1 MATGQVYKQEKG
13 LQSMRP
19 SRKWCRASTEGEGE
33 TEIICSGDV
42 TYAGVEEV
50 LGQRTSEG
58 SSSMGSF
65 LAPVFG

>member
-1 MATGQVYKQEKG
+1 
-13 LQSMRP
+13 MRP
-19 SRKWCRASTEGEGE
+19 SRKWCRASAEGEGE
-33 TEIICSGDV
+33 TEIICPGDV

-58 SSSMGSF
+58 SSSTGSF